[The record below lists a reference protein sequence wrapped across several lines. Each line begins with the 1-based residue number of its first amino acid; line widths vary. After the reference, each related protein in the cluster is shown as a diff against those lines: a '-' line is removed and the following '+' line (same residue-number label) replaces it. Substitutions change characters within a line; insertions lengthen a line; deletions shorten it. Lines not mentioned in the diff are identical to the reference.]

1 MTFWEQVVSTLIG
14 TSSGFVFALVLFGI
28 KGKLKRASEETDLVK
43 NLHYEFAYNRNL
55 FEKYIKKIGEVIE
68 TINAGDR
75 KAYLSIE
82 YEYVASYFSIQFYQ
96 SGLCSKR
103 LHYEDMKRWNDV
115 LVNHSQGSETY
126 VMEAVEKWRKDKI
139 EQTDVVNALKLERT
153 QLEYAR
159 DMIDYLKGK
168 IK

>member
-1 MTFWEQVVSTLIG
+1 MIFGQQVLSTLIG
-14 TSSGFVFALVLFGI
+14 TGSGFLFALALFGI
-28 KGKLKRASEETDLVK
+28 KEKINGASEKAALIK

-82 YEYVASYFSIQFYQ
+82 YEFVASYFSIQFYR
-96 SGLCSKR
+96 SGLCSKL
-103 LHYEDMKRWNDV
+103 LHCEDMKRWNDV

-126 VMEAVEKWRKDKI
+126 VMDAVEKWREEKI
-139 EQTDVVNALKLERT
+139 EQKKVVSALKLERT